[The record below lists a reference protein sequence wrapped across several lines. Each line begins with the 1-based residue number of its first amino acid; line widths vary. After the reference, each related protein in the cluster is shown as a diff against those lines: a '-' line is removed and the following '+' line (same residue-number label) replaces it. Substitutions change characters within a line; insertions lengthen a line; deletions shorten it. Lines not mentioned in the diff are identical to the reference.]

1 MFCQFCSVER
11 RDFIRDEIICWKSV
25 GRESRM
31 LISVCP
37 LRAQKWSKKFFS
49 IIYLNWI
56 GPSASQKLSYT
67 VCGSEGHS
75 HCWAQHLVLHLYGPS
90 VSTQLERSPF
100 PVEVVQCM
108 SRFSLRWKVEDSS
121 NNISPLTEWQS
132 SASGCALVKQR
143 LWSLC
148 SFYVNYGPFV
158 CSGVHKLVKKDGHT
172 EEKDAGK
179 MMAVCLCVYVWHR
192 WNDFSGITVWLGE
205 QRGGNCI
212 LITVLMVLCRARW
225 KLLYRYTQNKSALC
239 CSSLLSPQQRYSL
252 SLSFSLSLPLIC
264 FTLSLCLFNSVS
276 PDIQY
281 IC

>member
-90 VSTQLERSPF
+90 VSTQLERSTI

-148 SFYVNYGPFV
+148 SFMSTMAHLYALE
-158 CSGVHKLVKKDGHT
+158 SISLLKKMDT
-172 EEKDAGK
+172 QRRRMQGK
-179 MMAVCLCVYVWHR
+179 WWPCVCVYMC
-192 WNDFSGITVWLGE
+192 DTDGMTSLGLQCGWGSRE
-205 QRGGNCI
+205 VVI
-212 LITVLMVLCRARW
+212 A
-225 KLLYRYTQNKSALC
+225 
-239 CSSLLSPQQRYSL
+239 
-252 SLSFSLSLPLIC
+252 F
-264 FTLSLCLFNSVS
+264 
-276 PDIQY
+276 
-281 IC
+281 